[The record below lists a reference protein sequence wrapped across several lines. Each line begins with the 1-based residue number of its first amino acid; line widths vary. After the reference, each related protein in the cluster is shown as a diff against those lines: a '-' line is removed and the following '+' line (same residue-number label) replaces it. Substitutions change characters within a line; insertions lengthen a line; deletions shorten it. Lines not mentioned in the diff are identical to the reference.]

1 MTRPVLAAL
10 AALSIGTAGAGAQE
24 VPIKDNS
31 FLLEEA
37 YNQEGGV
44 VQHIGVLQHL
54 EAGSGWA
61 FTFTQEWPL
70 WSQRHQL
77 SYSIPVINGERT
89 TGLGDVGMH
98 YRLQLA
104 GGGDEWLALAPRLSV
119 FFPTGKDDD
128 GNGSGSVGFQA
139 GFPASVMLG
148 SHFVTHLNAS
158 ATLTPSSRNPAGNAA
173 TAFDF
178 IGGASLVWLAAPRMN
193 FLVET
198 VWART
203 DEVVGEGR
211 TRGHDE
217 VLLNPGVRFAF
228 NLPGGR
234 QVVPGLAYTFGV
246 GPSAGSDSAILVYLS
261 FEHPFGGGGLTAPS
275 AAGKLPA
282 STARLAR

>member
-1 MTRPVLAAL
+1 MIRPLVATMAVLAL
-10 AALSIGTAGAGAQE
+10 AVPARAQE
-24 VPIKDNS
+24 APIKDNS

-54 EAGSGWA
+54 EAGAGWA

-70 WSQRHQL
+70 WGQRNQL
-77 SYSIPVINGERT
+77 SYSIPVLDGERT
-89 TGLGDVGMH
+89 TGLGDVGIH
-98 YRLQLA
+98 YRYQLA
-104 GGGDEWLALAPRLSV
+104 GGGDEWLALAPRLSM
-119 FFPTGKDDD
+119 FLPTGKDRE
-128 GNGSGSVGFQA
+128 GNGAGSVGFQA
-139 GFPASVMLG
+139 GLPASVALG

-178 IGGASLVWLAAPRMN
+178 IGGASLIWLAAPTMN
-193 FLVET
+193 FLVEA
-198 VWART
+198 VYART
-203 DEVVGEGR
+203 DEVVDEGR

-234 QVVPGLAYTFGV
+234 QVVPGLSYTFGV
-246 GPSAGSDSAILVYLS
+246 GPSAGSDSAVLVYLS
-261 FEHPFGGGGLTAPS
+261 FEHPFGDGGLTASP
-275 AAGKLPA
+275 AAGKF
-282 STARLAR
+282 SRSSARSIR